1 MRFDGQWRLRSKCL
15 NDDELQE
22 RIRVTKYDPFFDKP
36 EATNAKWAKKYCED
50 CPVRLLCLGEAMQSL
65 DLPKALHLEGN
76 WGGLS
81 YRSRTRLKRNQQE
94 QIRRLSE
101 QLKAQFPDTEDPI
114 AS

>member
-1 MRFDGQWRLRSKCL
+1 MLFNGQWRLQSKCL

-36 EATNAKWAKKYCED
+36 EHANGKWAKEYCSD

-65 DLPKALHLEGN
+65 DLPKVQQLQGI
-76 WGGLS
+76 WGGMT
-81 YRSRTRLKRNQQE
+81 YRSRVRLKKKQKE
-94 QIRRLSE
+94 QIQQFVERMKE
-101 QLKAQFPDTEDPI
+101 QFPDTPDPI